1 MELNESHQWL
11 QCCSRPYMMVVEN
24 GFLGI
29 PSLFWGC
36 ELFSGGGVH
45 EAFYSGWCSEHH
57 SDTQISVFVQFSL
70 TVSLSASKLEFALSI
85 TQGPFE
91 MHISFPVAVL

>member
-1 MELNESHQWL
+1 MDFLAFPP
-11 QCCSRPYMMVVEN
+11 CSGAVSY
-24 GFLGI
+24 FQ
-29 PSLFWGC
+29 
-36 ELFSGGGVH
+36 GGVH

-91 MHISFPVAVL
+91 MHISFSVAVL

>member
-11 QCCSRPYMMVVEN
+11 QCCSKPYMMVVEN

-36 ELFSGGGVH
+36 ELFSGGYMRPFIQDGV
-45 EAFYSGWCSEHH
+45 
-57 SDTQISVFVQFSL
+57 
-70 TVSLSASKLEFALSI
+70 LSI
-85 TQGPFE
+85 ILTPKFLSLC
-91 MHISFPVAVL
+91 SFL